1 MDDASNKALTIAVGV
16 LITIIVTSGVLF
28 SIAQMQHI
36 YSQVYETDVSIQNR
50 FDEFD
55 AYRETSITKDGYTF
69 NGNVKT
75 GIEIVNTLN
84 RYMNDTIVNFRYR
97 NVDYSTPDEKESLIN
112 SVDNSTLYVTT
123 VDEKDGFITI
133 VFSEY

>member
-28 SIAQMQHI
+28 SIAQMQQI

-84 RYMNDTIVNFRYR
+84 RYMNDTIVKFRYR
-97 NVDYSTPDEKESLIN
+97 NVDYSKPDEKESLIN

>member
-28 SIAQMQHI
+28 SIAQMQQI

-55 AYRETSITKDGYTF
+55 AYRETSVTKDGYTF

-84 RYMNDTIVNFRYR
+84 RYMNDTIVKFRYR

>member
-28 SIAQMQHI
+28 SIAQMQQI

-84 RYMNDTIVNFRYR
+84 RYMNDTIVKFRYR